1 MPEEKKDGKERKVWT
16 YKNFEALLALP
27 ERLAHFLR
35 LWFHIPKTDWDFMV
49 AKVRQGSPYLEWSR
63 SKGKGKGRRFFAAPC
78 PELMRAQRSILD
90 RFLSSV
96 PVHFARHGGQVGSS
110 IFTNAEHHAG
120 FAKTVFAVDIVNAFP
135 SVYRSRVRAC
145 LWKPFEFGFRQF
157 AGVEFTPEERKAM
170 LETVVDLL
178 VWKDRLPQGPPTS
191 PRVFDIVCGKM
202 DQGLFE
208 LIQANSSPLQ
218 SYRLSIYADNI
229 TISSDGAIPQ
239 EVQQEAVK
247 IISDCGFYTHSRPDK
262 MAYFSPETGTVP
274 VVTGLVILPDGRVL
288 MHPNKVNQLRGR
300 LTRLLR
306 QETWDR
312 VLRGEVA
319 GVLGF
324 IRQVYPFG
332 TDKKVPSKLRKV
344 VASAEARLGTIPGT
358 NSDKDIA
365 PVIPPDGKP
374 LTPPEEKKEKP
385 KKKASKAKAKKS
397 KSSKHPPG
405 AKEMILPLPQEAVEE
420 VPEAV
425 CV

>member
-1 MPEEKKDGKERKVWT
+1 MPEDNKPKKKEWT

-35 LWFHIPKTDWDFMV
+35 LWFHISKADWDFMV

-78 PELMRAQRSILD
+78 PELMKVQRAVLY

-96 PVHFARHGGQVGSS
+96 PVHFARHGGQLGSS

-157 AGVEFTPEERKAM
+157 AGVEFTPEERKQM
-170 LETVVDLL
+170 LETLVDLL

-202 DQGLFE
+202 DQELFE
-208 LIQANSSPLQ
+208 LVQTNSSPLQ

-229 TISSDGAIPQ
+229 TMSSDGAIPE

-247 IISDCGFYTHSRPDK
+247 VIRDNGFYTHSRPDK

-306 QETWDR
+306 QESWDR

-332 TDKKVPSKLRKV
+332 SDKKLPSKLRKV
-344 VASAEARLGTIPGT
+344 VASAEARLGTIPGLASQNDDVPT
-358 NSDKDIA
+358 
-365 PVIPPDGKP
+365 IPPDGKP
-374 LTPPEEKKEKP
+374 LTSPEEKKEEM
-385 KKKASKAKAKKS
+385 KKKAPKAKAKKPKPS
-397 KSSKHPPG
+397 KGSSG
-405 AKEMILPLPQEAVEE
+405 TKEIILSLPQGVTEE
-420 VPEAV
+420 VPKAA

>member
-1 MPEEKKDGKERKVWT
+1 MPEENKPKKKQEWT
-16 YKNFEALLALP
+16 YKNFEAFLALP
-27 ERLAHFLR
+27 ERLAYFLR
-35 LWFHIPKTDWDFMV
+35 LWFHLSKTDWDFLA
-49 AKVRQGSPYLEWSR
+49 AKVRQGNPYLEWSR

-78 PELMRAQRSILD
+78 PELMKIQRSILD

-145 LWKPFEFGFRQF
+145 LRKPLEFGFRQF
-157 AGVEFTPEERKAM
+157 AGVEFTPEEREQM
-170 LETVVDLL
+170 LETLVDLL

-191 PRVFDIVCGKM
+191 PRVFDIVCGQM

-229 TISSDGAIPQ
+229 TISSDGNIP
-239 EVQQEAVK
+239 EEIQQEAVK
-247 IISDCGFYTHSRPDK
+247 VIRDCGFHTHSRPDK
-262 MAYFSPETGTVP
+262 MMYFSPETGTVP
-274 VVTGLVILPDGRVL
+274 VVTGLVILPDGRTL
-288 MHPNKVNQLRGR
+288 MHPNKVNQMRGR

-332 TDKKVPSKLRKV
+332 GEKKVPSKLRKV

-358 NSDKDIA
+358 NSDKDMA

-374 LTPPEEKKEKP
+374 LIPPEEKKEGP
-385 KKKASKAKAKKS
+385 KKKTSKPKAKKS
-397 KSSKHPPG
+397 KSSKRSSG
-405 AKEMILPLPQEAVEE
+405 AKEIILPLSQRVTEE

>member
-1 MPEEKKDGKERKVWT
+1 MPEGNKPKKKQEWT

-35 LWFHIPKTDWDFMV
+35 LWFHLSKTDWDFLA
-49 AKVRQGSPYLEWSR
+49 AKVRQGNPYLEWSR

-78 PELMRAQRSILD
+78 PELMKVQRAVLD

-157 AGVEFTPEERKAM
+157 AGVEFTPDERKLM
-170 LETVVDLL
+170 LETLVDLL

-208 LIQANSSPLQ
+208 IIQKNSTPFQ

-229 TISSDGAIPQ
+229 TMSSDGAIP
-239 EVQQEAVK
+239 EEIRLAVVK
-247 IISDCGFYTHSRPDK
+247 VITDCGFYTHSRPDK

-332 TDKKVPSKLRKV
+332 GEKKVPSKLRKV

-358 NSDKDIA
+358 NSDKDMA

-374 LTPPEEKKEKP
+374 LTSPPEKKEEP
-385 KKKASKAKAKKS
+385 KKKTSKSKAKKS
-397 KSSKHPPG
+397 KSSKRSSG
-405 AKEMILPLPQEAVEE
+405 AKEIILPLPQGVAEKVSEAV
-420 VPEAV
+420 
-425 CV
+425 